1 MVYHPTGHE
10 LPIFNRKW
18 VLAVL
23 IIAAAG
29 MAFGTAVLLLLGQSA
44 VL

>member
-1 MVYHPTGHE
+1 MVYHPMGQE
-10 LPIFNRKW
+10 LQIFNRKW